1 LLTINYIKKGF
12 IFDEISMNY
21 MLSGRIIRLL
31 KLFTIIISLGVISGV
46 TLFIL
51 IDNNLI
57 GINIIPEVE
66 SSVEFRLLIPKIN
79 LEKEVIS
86 NVDPRDD
93 NIYKEAFRKGIAH
106 GLGTKFPDEIGNTYL
121 YAHSTR
127 DVKDIERNAGWFTRL
142 DELSVGDEFTIIYGH
157 KIYIYSIASIDIVD
171 PRATGVYTA
180 YAPIQM
186 VTMQTC
192 HPRGEIEER
201 LILKAVLLKTE
212 DIANNS

>member
-1 LLTINYIKKGF
+1 
-12 IFDEISMNY
+12 MNY

>member
-1 LLTINYIKKGF
+1 
-12 IFDEISMNY
+12 